1 MFCPHCGSSLKD
13 GARFCTSCGQPVSA
27 PTAAD
32 QPVPPVQPQQ
42 AAPQQT
48 WQAPSQPQAAPAQTQ
63 QTWNSQ
69 QQGWNQQQSW
79 SQPQPQQAWN
89 QQQPSWDQPQQ
100 QTWNQPQQQAWNQQQ
115 SWSQQPVAPVK
126 AKSKG
131 KKLAAIFIPIGA
143 VAVIAALIAVFWTPI
158 SNFFRRNVSSPE
170 SYYQYVEKRASD
182 RVASDVGD
190 YYEVL
195 VPEEEDVTDRSF
207 DAELGVTVGDAAREL
222 LSENADYDMGWF
234 KDAKVHVSGAVGEKL
249 ADANVELVLNG
260 TQVITADGIV
270 DFDASELFARI
281 PLFSDEYLRM
291 PLEELKN
298 SLPFDPTDMDLGN
311 LDLGELGDM
320 LGLDLDM
327 DLEQSISLQQLAGA
341 MPKDEDVRKLIEK
354 YYNIVSE
361 QIENVEKGEQTI
373 SAEGVEQTCMTLT
386 ATIDEATMR
395 KIVTEVFN
403 ELKKDADVKDII
415 LNLGEKLG
423 EMSGEDDPKAFAEE
437 GYQEFLNMLDDTLE
451 NMDESPGTNS
461 TEEITHVVFLD
472 DAGET
477 AGRVITMGDTVI
489 EYLHPKDGEKFGL
502 RLNVISTQANFTV
515 IGSGTDRSGVITGS
529 FVVETDDGELGTLEV
544 ENFDKDALKKN
555 GELKGI
561 FTFYPS
567 ARLMQRGDLPVS
579 IPNLGVR
586 IESDCTKDNFDL
598 AISVLQNK
606 DVYVSLAMKLKLGH
620 EAPKSKVPGNALE
633 AEEWGRRVDSEQA
646 MQALSKALEKAG
658 APADLLSS
666 LTGMAGSVMNGGY
679 DYYD

>member
-48 WQAPSQPQAAPAQTQ
+48 WNQPQAAPR
-63 QTWNSQ
+63 QTW
-69 QQGWNQQQSW
+69 
-79 SQPQPQQAWN
+79 QPQPQQTWNTQQQGWSQQQTWN

-100 QTWNQPQQQAWNQQQ
+100 QTWNQPQQQTWNQQQ
-115 SWSQQPVAPVK
+115 SWSQQPVPPVK

-143 VAVIAALIAVFWTPI
+143 VAVIAALVAVFWTPI

-190 YYEVL
+190 YYDIL
-195 VPEEEDVTDRSF
+195 VPEEADVTDRSF
-207 DAELGVTVGDAAREL
+207 DAELGVTLGDALREL
-222 LSENADYDMGWF
+222 QNEDTEFDLSWF
-234 KDAKVHVSGAVGEKL
+234 KDARVHVSGAVGEQL
-249 ADANVELVLNG
+249 ANTDVELFLNG
-260 TQVITADGIV
+260 TEVITANGIM
-270 DFDASELFARI
+270 DFDASDLFTRI
-281 PLFSDEYLRM
+281 PLFSDDYFRI
-291 PLEELKN
+291 PLEEFKDR
-298 SLPFDPTDMDLGN
+298 LPFDPTDIDLGN
-311 LDLGELGDM
+311 LNLGELGDM
-320 LGLDLDM
+320 LNLDLD
-327 DLEQSISLQQLAGA
+327 DLELEQSLSLQQLASA
-341 MPKDEDVRKLIEK
+341 LPSDAEVSKLIEK
-354 YYNIVSE
+354 YYNLASA

-386 ATIDEATMR
+386 ATIDEETMK

-403 ELKKDADVKDII
+403 ELKKDADVKNII

-437 GYQEFLNMLDDTLE
+437 GYQEFLNMIDDTLE
-451 NMDESPGTNS
+451 NMDESAGS
-461 TEEITHVVFLD
+461 GSMEEITHVVFLD
-472 DAGET
+472 DAGDT

-502 RLNVISTQANFTV
+502 RLNVVSSQADFTV
-515 IGSGTDRSGVITGS
+515 TGGGTDRGGVITGKFS
-529 FVVETDDGELGTLEV
+529 VTNEGSEIGTLEV

-555 GELKGI
+555 GDLKGT
-561 FTFYPS
+561 FTLYPS
-567 ARLMQRGDLPVS
+567 AELLQRGSMQFP

-586 IESDCTKDNFDL
+586 VEADCTRDNYDL
-598 AISVLQNK
+598 KLTVLQNQ
-606 DVYVSLAMKLKLGH
+606 DVYLAFSLKLALGH
-620 EAPKSKVPGNALE
+620 ESPKTKAPANAMDLD
-633 AEEWGRRVDSEQA
+633 EWTRQTDSEQA
-646 MQALSKALEKAG
+646 MQALQKALEKAG
-658 APADLLSS
+658 APADLLGSMVGIASS
-666 LTGMAGSVMNGGY
+666 AMNGGY